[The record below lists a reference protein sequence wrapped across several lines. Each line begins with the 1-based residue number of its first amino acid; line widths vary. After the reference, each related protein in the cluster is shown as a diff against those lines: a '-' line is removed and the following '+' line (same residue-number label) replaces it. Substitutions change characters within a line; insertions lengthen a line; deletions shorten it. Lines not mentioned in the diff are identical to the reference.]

1 MSFKYRLLLLVIVFL
16 TFVLTGLV
24 RASSLLIGII
34 LDYYVFCVLTLIACA
49 IFKSKFKPLKIG
61 INLIINIVL
70 ALFIANLIDQS
81 GNIFTRAFYVFPG
94 ALLIPYTILG
104 VLTGVLI
111 YKNATRYAGL
121 IFFVLMSLVFV
132 KYGKWIQDKWFH
144 YIAYSN
150 FGTIKS
156 EEIDFFWELEHDNT
170 FLTNKHDSLKDTYLV
185 LDFWSSSCVVCM
197 LEMPAWDSLS
207 QVSSQLPVAIIPV
220 FIPYRGETAEDAMT
234 ILKKYDIRYVSTA
247 IGNQDI
253 MQKFRVAAFPTV
265 LIVKDN
271 VIHFRGGTNEAI
283 KWLRKMEVY

>member
-1 MSFKYRLLLLVIVFL
+1 MSFKYRLLLLVVVFL

-220 FIPYRGETAEDAMT
+220 FIPYRGETEDHAKAK
-234 ILKKYDIRYVSTA
+234 LKKHDIQYLTTA
-247 IGNQDI
+247 IGDQD
-253 MQKFRVAAFPTV
+253 MLQKFRVAAFPTV
-265 LIVKDN
+265 LIVKNN

-283 KWLRKMEVY
+283 KWLRKKEVY